1 MTQHKSDAP
10 RAPGPVAPV
19 LPVVPRAAGA
29 PARAAGFA
37 GLALRLCAGLAG
49 SVLVLAAGAWAG
61 GALQPARAAP
71 GKPAR
76 ATTQASKAYPSRSA
90 QPPQSPQGVRPK
102 DDLGGAEAAPEIPLG
117 DALVVNGQPMQISLF
132 TTHDGPEQVIAFY
145 DSAFRARGLMPIAT
159 ADAALGHVSVF
170 DPEDGLQRF
179 ISALPQ
185 AEGETLVI
193 SGITNPSKAPRL
205 LRGAQGAPYPVPEEH
220 RGFMGYSS
228 EDGGNRAHS
237 GQFVTKLSVEE
248 VHGFYRKQLA
258 AEGWSESGDS
268 GPAMLLFLKGPTTLS
283 VAVQALDAKNGAAV
297 FVNKLEG
304 GQQ

>member
-1 MTQHKSDAP
+1 MT
-10 RAPGPVAPV
+10 
-19 LPVVPRAAGA
+19 
-29 PARAAGFA
+29 
-37 GLALRLCAGLAG
+37 
-49 SVLVLAAGAWAG
+49 AGAWAG
-61 GALQPARAAP
+61 GALQPARAAA

-76 ATTQASKAYPSRSA
+76 ATTAVSRSYPSRSA

-102 DDLGGAEAAPEIPLG
+102 DDLDGAEASAEIPLG

-145 DSAFRARGLMPIAT
+145 DSAFRARGLLPIAT

-185 AEGETLVI
+185 ADHETLVI

-205 LRGAQGAPYPVPEEH
+205 LRGAAGAPYPVPEEH

-237 GQFVTKLSVEE
+237 GQFVTKLSVDE

-258 AEGWSESGDS
+258 AEGWTESGDS
-268 GPAMLLFLKGPTTLS
+268 GPAMLLFVKGSTTIS
-283 VAVQALDAKNGAAV
+283 VAVQALDAKSGAAV